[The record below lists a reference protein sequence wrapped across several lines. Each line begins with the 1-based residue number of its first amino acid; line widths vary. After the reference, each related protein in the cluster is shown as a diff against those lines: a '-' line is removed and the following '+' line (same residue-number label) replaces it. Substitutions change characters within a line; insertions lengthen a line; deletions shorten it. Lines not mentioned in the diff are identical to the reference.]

1 MSSPSTSL
9 GSHLQVYK
17 IHMHKIEPLRWL
29 IIMAKPY
36 IYKLR
41 SLTYLYLSKATP
53 THRKAEPLRWLM
65 LRTRIWFWTLNGWKD
80 FVTSRC
86 VCVRMC
92 VCVCMCVQACACA
105 CWIMTWRGCSTE
117 ALAQQETMRCSQS
130 KTHQRNAHQKY
141 SLEMTI
147 QYHPPA
153 CAASNMGYITLSSV
167 KN

>member
-9 GSHLQVYK
+9 GSYLQVYK

-65 LRTRIWFWTLNGWKD
+65 LRTRIWFWTLNGWKN

-86 VCVRMC
+86 VCAY
-92 VCVCMCVQACACA
+92 VCMCVHVCASVCM
-105 CWIMTWRGCSTE
+105 CMLNYDLEGVFNRGPSSTGNDEMFSIQNPPEECSSKVFPGNDNTVPPRLP
-117 ALAQQETMRCSQS
+117 ALLQIWAT
-130 KTHQRNAHQKY
+130 
-141 SLEMTI
+141 
-147 QYHPPA
+147 
-153 CAASNMGYITLSSV
+153 
-167 KN
+167 